1 MVDDV
6 TIIGVYDADGSL
18 VGEARYWIGA
28 RLGRTHCS
36 LCEITHGIFREK
48 AQWRS
53 CRDSL
58 GIEFSTFHRND
69 APGDVLDVCGAGL
82 PAVVVRTGATVEL
95 LLGPSELD
103 ALDGDVDQFR
113 AALVAACSRRG
124 IVIG

>member
-1 MVDDV
+1 MVDDI

-48 AQWRS
+48 AAWRS

-58 GIEFSTFHRND
+58 GIEFSTFHRDD
-69 APGDVLDVCGAGL
+69 APADVLDVCGAAL
-82 PAVVVRTGATVEL
+82 PAVVVRTGAAVEP
-95 LLGPSELD
+95 LLGPTELD

-113 AALVAACSRRG
+113 AALVAACARRG